1 MPELP
6 EVEVIKC
13 GIASHV
19 IGRNIINIYV
29 SGQALRLPLSVDA
42 LREEVAGQKILSVSR
57 RAKYLVM
64 TLQNNARLVI
74 HLGMSGRL
82 GMFPS
87 TQGRVRH
94 DHLCLTLDN
103 GMDVRFND
111 ARRFGS
117 VQVVSPVT
125 TERDLFP
132 NLGPEPLGSSF
143 SAAYL
148 FTKAKNKKQPVKN
161 FLMDSHIV
169 AGIGNIYAGE
179 ILFEAKIK
187 PDRRAGEL
195 NKKQWQQVV
204 HATVNVLNKA
214 ISCGG
219 TTISDFVNSSGE
231 SGYFQLELQV
241 YGRGNL
247 SCKRCDIPITK
258 TVMAGRA
265 TYFCKRCQK

>member
-1 MPELP
+1 VPELP
-6 EVEVIKC
+6 EVEVIKR
-13 GIASHV
+13 GIAPHV
-19 IGRNIINIYV
+19 AGRKVIEIYY
-29 SGQALRLPLSVDA
+29 SGLALRRPLSFDA
-42 LREEVAGQKILSVSR
+42 LREGVVDQKILSVSR

-64 TLQNNARLVI
+64 AFQNNARLVI

-87 TQGRVRH
+87 EQFRVRH

-117 VQVVSPVT
+117 VQVVSPAI
-125 TERDLFP
+125 TEKDLFK
-132 NLGPEPLGSSF
+132 NLGPEPFGSSF

-148 FTKAKNKKQPVKN
+148 FRKAKNKKQPVKN

-169 AGIGNIYAGE
+169 AGIGNIYASE
-179 ILFEAKIK
+179 ILFEAAIM
-187 PDRRAGEL
+187 PDKEAGEL
-195 NKKQWQQVV
+195 DKKQWQQIV
-204 HATVNVLNKA
+204 HATVNVLNSA
-214 ISCGG
+214 IDCGG

-241 YGRGNL
+241 YGRANL
-247 SCKRCDIPITK
+247 SCKRCNTPITR

-265 TYFCKRCQK
+265 TYFCERCQK